1 MLHNFAAL
9 RKIVRNQKS
18 KMVQTPFSGTGEGGK
33 WKNSSIQ
40 TNEDLMFSGL
50 KTVIHKIQRA
60 KVSTILSSL
69 ENARG
74 KSAYTKF
81 NTGRKENMFPSELR
95 HARNTF
101 NLNGTL
107 HTIGTFPDH
116 GVGHELKNLT
126 DISINTYYE
135 LPSQSKF
142 FPPVEEHNSEQ
153 KSIRDNT
160 IIIPEIKETMP
171 NQSSLLV
178 QGIYIANSELKPIPP
193 MKSQSLEGGA
203 DVDSDRVDYLIEGKS
218 IDADTNSYHYNAT
231 SDMFTCLSIKRSV
244 ADLDAQEKFSEFDIE
259 VKFLTFEHE
268 LLNITYH

>member
-1 MLHNFAAL
+1 MLYKFSAL

-33 WKNSSIQ
+33 WKNSTIQ

-101 NLNGTL
+101 NLNGTSQS
-107 HTIGTFPDH
+107 GSFPDQAI
-116 GVGHELKNLT
+116 GNEIKNLT
-126 DISINTYYE
+126 DISLNTYYE
-135 LPSQSKF
+135 IPSQSKF

-153 KSIRDNT
+153 KSLKENT
-160 IIIPEIKETMP
+160 IIIPEIKEPMP

-178 QGIYIANSELKPIPP
+178 QGIYIANSEAKPAPP
-193 MKSQSLEGGA
+193 MKAQSFEVTA
-203 DVDSDRVDYLIEGKS
+203 DIDSDRVDYLIEGKP
-218 IDADTNSYHYNAT
+218 IDADTNSYQYNA
-231 SDMFTCLSIKRSV
+231 SLDMFTCMSIKRSI
-244 ADLDAQEKFSEFDIE
+244 ADLDAQEKFSELDIE
-259 VKFLTFEHE
+259 VNFLNF
-268 LLNITYH
+268 

>member
-1 MLHNFAAL
+1 
-9 RKIVRNQKS
+9 
-18 KMVQTPFSGTGEGGK
+18 MVQTPFSGTGEGGK
-33 WKNSSIQ
+33 WKNSTIQ

-101 NLNGTL
+101 NLNRTL
-107 HTIGTFPDH
+107 HTGSFPDQ
-116 GVGHELKNLT
+116 GVGNEIKNLT
-126 DISINTYYE
+126 DFSVNTYYE
-135 LPSQSKF
+135 IPSQSKF

-160 IIIPEIKETMP
+160 IIIPEIKEPMP

-178 QGIYIANSELKPIPP
+178 QGIYIANSETKPIASL
-193 MKSQSLEGGA
+193 KSQSLEVSA
-203 DVDSDRVDYLIEGKS
+203 DTDSDRVDYLIEGKS
-218 IDADTNSYHYNAT
+218 IGADTNSYHYNAT
-231 SDMFTCLSIKRSV
+231 LDMFTCLSIKRSV

-259 VKFLTFEHE
+259 VNFLAF
-268 LLNITYH
+268 